1 MPKESYESQSK
12 SSFKDLI
19 GKSQNFGNLGM
30 IGGQSKLSD
39 VAIMK
44 TLESAMEEM
53 VRFEVSE

>member
-1 MPKESYESQSK
+1 
-12 SSFKDLI
+12 
-19 GKSQNFGNLGM
+19 M